1 MQSSIESPARPR
13 EDSAGGVT
21 EMVRVPLDERA
32 YDVLIGDGLL
42 AQAGR
47 LVRARLPKAR
57 RAGIVC
63 DETVAGL
70 HLDALLRGLEQGGID
85 AAVVRVP
92 PGESTKS
99 FRHLEEVLDRLLEAG
114 LERGDVVLALGGG
127 VVGDLAG
134 CAAGL
139 LRRGVA
145 FVQIPTTLLAQV
157 DSSVGGKTGINTRH
171 GKNLVGVFH
180 QPRLVLADTATLASL
195 PIREFRAGYA
205 EMAKYGLLADAGFF
219 AWLEAR
225 WRDVF
230 SGGEALVAAVKRS
243 VEGKAEIVAQDE
255 REEGR
260 RALLNLGHTFGH
272 ALEAAT
278 GYGGRLI
285 HGEAV
290 SIGIVLA
297 FRFSAREGVA
307 AQADAERVEAHLRAV
322 GLPTRI
328 ADIPGPA
335 LAADRLVGHIRQ
347 DKKVRQGRLA
357 FVLARRP
364 GEAFLA
370 EDVPEDRVRTFLEDE
385 IART

>member
-1 MQSSIESPARPR
+1 MQSSIESPAPPR
-13 EDSAGGVT
+13 ENSAGGVT
-21 EMVRVPLDERA
+21 EMVRVPLGERA

-180 QPRLVLADTATLASL
+180 QPRLVLADTATLATL

-219 AWLEAR
+219 AWLEAH
-225 WRDVF
+225 WRDIF

-272 ALEAAT
+272 ALEAYC
-278 GYGGRLI
+278 GYDPARLI

-290 SIGIVLA
+290 AIGLA
-297 FRFSAREGVA
+297 LAHDFSAAEGFA
-307 AQADAERVEAHLRAV
+307 PAADAERVRRHLEEV
-322 GLPTRI
+322 GLPSHISAIGGDKPSADALMSHI
-328 ADIPGPA
+328 A
-335 LAADRLVGHIRQ
+335 Q
-347 DKKVRQGRLA
+347 DKKVRRGQLTFILSRGIGRA
-357 FVLARRP
+357 FIAADVSP
-364 GEAFLA
+364 GRVHAFLQQQLS
-370 EDVPEDRVRTFLEDE
+370 D
-385 IART
+385 